1 MRISDWISDVCSSDL
16 FENHIR
22 AICGLPLGSTN
33 LVAAK
38 IEMRNLIGDEVDDA
52 GNILTEPS
60 NHLHLYGKRKARRGR
75 KMRSEE
81 HTSELQ
87 SLMRI
92 SYTVFCLKQNKKKEN
107 TRTRDTATNNSTA
120 LNTNL

>member
-1 MRISDWISDVCSSDL
+1 MAPRVHTSGHWTIEGAITSQ

-38 IEMRNLIGDEVDDA
+38 IEMRNLIGDEVDDT

-60 NHLHLYGKRKARRGR
+60 NHLHLYGKRKARRGNR
-75 KMRSEE
+75 KSVVEGKSVSVRVDLGGRS
-81 HTSELQ
+81 
-87 SLMRI
+87 
-92 SYTVFCLKQNKKKEN
+92 N
-107 TRTRDTATNNSTA
+107 
-120 LNTNL
+120 